1 MTKRILEALLII
13 IFMAY
18 GVTVFLYE
26 REKNY
31 PEIMAVTGA
40 TPLALAEQVPKKI
53 SLTLKG
59 MVKKTYHM
67 TGSALRALATAR
79 VRTKE
84 ISPGGQYLGAYIYTG
99 IPLYH
104 LLEGIAPQKPDNIC
118 FQRPVDLLVTFTSLS
133 GKESSFSYGE
143 LIMADDRH
151 PVSLAF
157 HRKPLMPSKD
167 PETYSKNFF
176 PENVDGLRLICPRDP
191 DTSRYLDQVVSIT
204 FDVHETP
211 DQLLPPWREKYPC
224 TSDSLSCVAKG
235 EERPASF
242 DGLEQQEVRDWIRV
256 GHGHGFMGVST
267 ARGYPLRSFLR
278 KNFPGCGSGQD
289 FIFISCDG
297 FRALF
302 SGPEIFLNEEG
313 KSIMLLTEMDGQE
326 APGKITIVPLRDYFV
341 DRDIWGITH
350 IVMVDRK

>member
-1 MTKRILEALLII
+1 MGKKTLTALLIMI
-13 IFMAY
+13 CFAY
-18 GVTVFLYE
+18 GATVFLYE

-40 TPLALAEQVPKKI
+40 TPLALAEQAPEGI
-53 SLTLKG
+53 SITLKG
-59 MVKKTYHM
+59 MVKQEYHI
-67 TGSALRALATAR
+67 TGSALRALATTR

-84 ISPGGQYLGAYIYTG
+84 ISPRGKYLGAYVYTG

-104 LLEGIAPQKPDNIC
+104 LLEGIAPKKPEAIC

-133 GKESSFSYGE
+133 GKEASFSYGE
-143 LIMADDRH
+143 LIMTDDRH

-157 HRKPLMPSKD
+157 HRKPLLPSKD
-167 PETYSKNFF
+167 PEIYSKNLF
-176 PENVDGLRLICPRDP
+176 PENVGGLRLICPRDP

-204 FDVHETP
+204 FGVHEAP
-211 DQLLPPWREKYPC
+211 DHLLPPWKEKYRC
-224 TSDSLSCVAKG
+224 TGDSLSCVVNG
-235 EERPASF
+235 DVWPASF

-256 GHGHGFMGVST
+256 GHGHGFMGVSS

-289 FIFISCDG
+289 FIFVSCDG

-313 KSIMLLTEMDGQE
+313 QSIMLLTEMDGKE
-326 APGKITIVPLRDYFV
+326 VPGKITIVPLRDYFV
-341 DRDIWGITH
+341 DRDVRSITH
-350 IVMVDRK
+350 IVMVDRN